1 MAASRPPPPPSG
13 RGGPGP
19 AERQEAEAW
28 GAPGRR
34 GVGRYSRPG
43 PPRRRA
49 ASSCCGLA
57 LPSRPD
63 RASSG
68 PLTRSLGPS
77 PSTWLSRD
85 ITCEHFILGMFS
97 ELKFP
102 VPWGHVAAKAWGP
115 SDGHPVLCL
124 HGWLDNANTFDKLIP
139 LLPRDCCYVAMDFSG
154 HGLSSHRP
162 AGSPYHFLDY
172 VTDVRRV
179 AAGGAV
185 AGMFCFLYPEM
196 VDKLI
201 LLENLGF
208 LLAPEDTEAWLK
220 SKRMVIDRLL
230 SLEAKQQ
237 TPKARSPE
245 AALQRLLEANR
256 HLTAEGGAILL
267 QRGATETPAGLVY
280 NRDMRVRTQSRES
293 FTVEQCVKLLQKIQ
307 DRVLIII
314 AQDGLLVPHKLHSR
328 NHFVK
333 ALREAFESTLKEHI
347 QLVEVPGSHFVHLNE
362 PKVVSGII
370 SSFLTAQNTRARL

>member
-1 MAASRPPPPPSG
+1 
-13 RGGPGP
+13 
-19 AERQEAEAW
+19 
-28 GAPGRR
+28 
-34 GVGRYSRPG
+34 
-43 PPRRRA
+43 
-49 ASSCCGLA
+49 
-57 LPSRPD
+57 
-63 RASSG
+63 
-68 PLTRSLGPS
+68 
-77 PSTWLSRD
+77 
-85 ITCEHFILGMFS
+85 LGMFS

-115 SDGHPVLCL
+115 SEGHPVLCL

-139 LLPRDCCYVAMDFSG
+139 LLPRDCYYVAMDFSG

-179 AAGGAV
+179 AAALQWRRFTLMGHSMGKTKTSLNAQLFFLSYCFISPQ
-185 AGMFCFLYPEM
+185 FCFLYPEM

-220 SKRMVIDRLL
+220 SERMAIDTLL

-237 TPKARSPE
+237 IPKARSPE

-267 QRGATETPAGLVY
+267 QRGATETPAG
-280 NRDMRVRTQSRES
+280 
-293 FTVEQCVKLLQKIQ
+293 
-307 DRVLIII
+307 
-314 AQDGLLVPHKLHSR
+314 
-328 NHFVK
+328 
-333 ALREAFESTLKEHI
+333 
-347 QLVEVPGSHFVHLNE
+347 
-362 PKVVSGII
+362 
-370 SSFLTAQNTRARL
+370 

>member
-1 MAASRPPPPPSG
+1 
-13 RGGPGP
+13 
-19 AERQEAEAW
+19 
-28 GAPGRR
+28 
-34 GVGRYSRPG
+34 
-43 PPRRRA
+43 
-49 ASSCCGLA
+49 
-57 LPSRPD
+57 
-63 RASSG
+63 
-68 PLTRSLGPS
+68 
-77 PSTWLSRD
+77 
-85 ITCEHFILGMFS
+85 ILGMFS

-115 SDGHPVLCL
+115 LEGRPVLCL

-139 LLPRDCCYVAMDFSG
+139 LLPRDCYYVAMDFSG

-172 VTDVRRV
+172 VSDVRRV
-179 AAGGAV
+179 VAALQWRRFTLMGHSMGGAV

-201 LLENLGF
+201 LLESLGF
-208 LLAPEDTEAWLK
+208 LLAPEDTDAWLK

-237 TPKARSPE
+237 TPKARSPK
-245 AALQRLLEANR
+245 AALQRLLEANT

-280 NRDMRVRTQSRES
+280 NRDMRVHTVSIALLTCPLLLLSLQNSEIVETRSLHPGPASTQ
-293 FTVEQCVKLLQKIQ
+293 L
-307 DRVLIII
+307 
-314 AQDGLLVPHKLHSR
+314 AQDGLLVPHKLDSR

-347 QLVEVPGSHFVHLNE
+347 QLVEVPGSHFVHLNKPE
-362 PKVVSGII
+362 VVSGFI
-370 SSFLTAQNTRARL
+370 SDFLTAQNARARL

>member
-1 MAASRPPPPPSG
+1 
-13 RGGPGP
+13 
-19 AERQEAEAW
+19 
-28 GAPGRR
+28 
-34 GVGRYSRPG
+34 
-43 PPRRRA
+43 
-49 ASSCCGLA
+49 
-57 LPSRPD
+57 
-63 RASSG
+63 
-68 PLTRSLGPS
+68 
-77 PSTWLSRD
+77 
-85 ITCEHFILGMFS
+85 MFS

-115 SDGHPVLCL
+115 SEGHPVLCL

-139 LLPRDCCYVAMDFSG
+139 LLPRDRYYVAMDFSG

-172 VTDVRRV
+172 VSDVRRV
-179 AAGGAV
+179 AAGGSV

-201 LLENLGF
+201 LLESVGF

-220 SKRMVIDRLL
+220 SKRMVIDTLL

-245 AALQRLLEANR
+245 AALQRLLEANS

-293 FTVEQCVKLLQKIQ
+293 FTAEQCVKLLQKIQ
-307 DRVLIII
+307 DRVLIIV
-314 AQDGLLVPHKLHSR
+314 AQDGLLVPYKLDSR

-333 ALREAFESTLKEHI
+333 ALWEAFQSTLKEHI

-370 SSFLTAQNTRARL
+370 SNFLTTQNARL

>member
-1 MAASRPPPPPSG
+1 
-13 RGGPGP
+13 
-19 AERQEAEAW
+19 
-28 GAPGRR
+28 
-34 GVGRYSRPG
+34 
-43 PPRRRA
+43 
-49 ASSCCGLA
+49 
-57 LPSRPD
+57 
-63 RASSG
+63 
-68 PLTRSLGPS
+68 
-77 PSTWLSRD
+77 
-85 ITCEHFILGMFS
+85 MFS
-97 ELKFP
+97 EVKFP
-102 VPWGHVAAKAWGP
+102 VPWGHVAAKAWG
-115 SDGHPVLCL
+115 SSEGHPVLCL

-139 LLPRDCCYVAMDFSG
+139 LLPRGCYYVAMDFSG
-154 HGLSSHRP
+154 HGLSTHRP
-162 AGSPYHFLDY
+162 AGCPYYFLDY

-179 AAGGAV
+179 AAALQWRRFTLMGHSMGGAV
-185 AGMFCFLYPEM
+185 AAMM

-220 SKRMVIDRLL
+220 SKRLVIDRLL

-237 TPKARSPE
+237 TPRARSPE

-307 DRVLIII
+307 DRVLIIV
-314 AQDGLLVPHKLHSR
+314 AQDGLLVPYKLDTR

-333 ALREAFESTLKEHI
+333 DLREAFESTLKEHI
-347 QLVEVPGSHFVHLNE
+347 QLIEVPGSHFVHLNKPE
-362 PKVVSGII
+362 VVSGII
-370 SSFLTAQNTRARL
+370 SNFLTVHNPRARL

>member
-1 MAASRPPPPPSG
+1 
-13 RGGPGP
+13 
-19 AERQEAEAW
+19 
-28 GAPGRR
+28 
-34 GVGRYSRPG
+34 
-43 PPRRRA
+43 
-49 ASSCCGLA
+49 
-57 LPSRPD
+57 
-63 RASSG
+63 
-68 PLTRSLGPS
+68 
-77 PSTWLSRD
+77 
-85 ITCEHFILGMFS
+85 MFS

-115 SDGHPVLCL
+115 SEGHPVLCL

-139 LLPRDCCYVAMDFSG
+139 LLPRDCYYVAMDFSG

-172 VTDVRRV
+172 VTDVCRV
-179 AAGGAV
+179 AAALQWRRFTLMGHSMGGSV
-185 AGMFCFLYPEM
+185 AGMGSKFCFLYPEM

-208 LLAPEDTEAWLK
+208 LLAPEDTEEWLK

-280 NRDMRVRTQSRES
+280 NRDMRVRMHNEVS

-307 DRVLIII
+307 DRVLIIL
-314 AQDGLLVPHKLHSR
+314 AQDGLFVPHKLDNR
-328 NHFVK
+328 KLVK

-362 PKVVSGII
+362 PEVVSGII
-370 SSFLTAQNTRARL
+370 SNFLTVQNARPRL

>member
-1 MAASRPPPPPSG
+1 
-13 RGGPGP
+13 
-19 AERQEAEAW
+19 
-28 GAPGRR
+28 
-34 GVGRYSRPG
+34 
-43 PPRRRA
+43 
-49 ASSCCGLA
+49 
-57 LPSRPD
+57 
-63 RASSG
+63 
-68 PLTRSLGPS
+68 
-77 PSTWLSRD
+77 
-85 ITCEHFILGMFS
+85 MFS

-115 SDGHPVLCL
+115 SEGHPVLCL

-139 LLPRDCCYVAMDFSG
+139 LLPRGCYYVAMDFSG

-162 AGSPYHFLDY
+162 AGSPYYFLDY
-172 VTDVRRV
+172 VSDVRRV
-179 AAGGAV
+179 AAALQWRRFTLMGHSMGGSV

-208 LLAPEDTEAWLK
+208 LLGPEDTEEWLK
-220 SKRMVIDRLL
+220 SERMVIDRLL

-280 NRDMRVRTQSRES
+280 NRDMRVRTSTRWTLGTAQARQQKSLCESPTGGVRVYPQRAHPASRGAWQSFCAPERARCGVWDHQQLPDSAEHQS
-293 FTVEQCVKLLQKIQ
+293 Q
-307 DRVLIII
+307 
-314 AQDGLLVPHKLHSR
+314 
-328 NHFVK
+328 
-333 ALREAFESTLKEHI
+333 ALRSPHCCSRRT
-347 QLVEVPGSHFVHLNE
+347 GS
-362 PKVVSGII
+362 
-370 SSFLTAQNTRARL
+370 